1 MTSLRIGSFD
11 LEKMD
16 KAWMLIIGL
25 VVFRLIYIGFAPVTA
40 QEAYYWLYSQHPAL
54 SYVDHPPLVGYSILL
69 GTTLFGD
76 NGYGIKFMAVIW
88 SLLTNILLYQTA
100 RRALANHPDSEAK
113 NTAFLAVLL
122 FNLTL
127 FANIFAVIQQPDP
140 ALLFFWLLVLYFIQE
155 FRITAQPRNFI
166 FAGIALGFGLL
177 CKYTAVAVLP
187 GILIALLIDKE
198 LRRSLLTPYP
208 YLAMVIAAVVFMPV
222 IVWNWQ
228 HDWVSFMMQFNQ
240 RAKEATGGRTIHIG
254 YFLQLI
260 ATQLAMLTP
269 LVFVLFVKSCITM
282 SSEWRTQRP
291 ALLHFLS
298 GVFLIIGFTLISL
311 TSKVKFHW
319 LLPGYLGAIVA
330 IALLI
335 RNANPFRSKW
345 FSRSAWLS
353 IGLVAAFYVLFIVPG
368 FQIVQVNNWSG
379 WKTFTRQV
387 VSLQEKLGGKGKVFI
402 FTDSHKTAAY
412 ITLYSPEHQ
421 RAYAHDIV
429 GSFAKQLSMWE
440 LPQSLNGMDGLYV
453 TTEPKLSPPARK
465 LLGRYFDEVTP
476 AATFSYP
483 LLAIGDDSTRR
494 IYCFL
499 AKNYHIK
506 SR

>member
-1 MTSLRIGSFD
+1 
-11 LEKMD
+11 
-16 KAWMLIIGL
+16 MLIIGL
-25 VVFRLIYIGFAPVTA
+25 TLFRLIYIGFAPVTA
-40 QEAYYWLYSQHPAL
+40 QEAYYWLYSQHLAL

-76 NGYGIKFMAVIW
+76 NSYGIKFMAVIW
-88 SLLTNILLYQTA
+88 SLLTNILLYRTA
-100 RRALANHPDSEAK
+100 RRALAGHPDSEAK
-113 NTAFLAVLL
+113 NTTFLAVVL

-155 FRITAQPRNFI
+155 FRITVQPRNFI

-177 CKYTAVAVLP
+177 CKYTAVAILP
-187 GILIALLIDKE
+187 GILIALLLDKA

-208 YLAMVIAAVVFMPV
+208 YVAMVVAAVVFLPV
-222 IVWNWQ
+222 VIWNWQ
-228 HDWVSFMMQFNQ
+228 HDWVSFAMQFSQ
-240 RAKEATGGRTIHIG
+240 RAKEATGGRSIHIG

-260 ATQLAMLTP
+260 ATQLAMLSP

-291 ALLHFLS
+291 ARLHFLS

-319 LLPGYLGAIVA
+319 LLPGYLGAIIA
-330 IALLI
+330 IALLSGSS
-335 RNANPFRSKW
+335 PFRSKW
-345 FSRSAWLS
+345 FSRGAWLS
-353 IGLVAAFYVLFIVPG
+353 IGLVAAFYVLFLVPG

-379 WKTFTRQV
+379 WKAFTHQIV
-387 VSLQEKLGGKGKVFI
+387 ELQEKLGGKNKVFI

-412 ITLYSPEHQ
+412 VTLYSPTHQ

-429 GSFAKQLSMWE
+429 GSFAKQLSMWK
-440 LPQSLNGMDGLYV
+440 LPRALNGMDGLYV
-453 TTEPKLSPPARK
+453 TTEPQLSPPARK
-465 LLGRYFDEVTP
+465 LLGRYFDEVTL

-499 AKNYHIK
+499 AKNYRIK
-506 SR
+506 PR